1 MFFLPTVSL
10 FFFALSS
17 VLALAG
23 FKHGDRA
30 KFCKRLALYGFA
42 GGALCITIRV
52 LIYDSTSVLLLTAAV
67 SWMGVISVFLF
78 NIREI
83 ISFLAPLATLILLLQ
98 SLFTPPPLTLPKVV
112 NGAVADLHIWLAVC
126 GEAFAIGACGLSLLY
141 LWQRRVLKK
150 KLLKWAGTEMPAL
163 DRIGRSLTLSLWVG
177 FIFLTVCLLTGA
189 IAFPLINAGLQL
201 QLKVI
206 WAVAVWVW
214 YLAILICHNVFRSS
228 HKNTAR
234 MSLGG
239 FLLLAVSFF
248 GLLFFKQQGGV

>member
-1 MFFLPTVSL
+1 MFFLPAVSL
-10 FFFALSS
+10 FFFASSS

-23 FKHGDRA
+23 FKHSGRTRL
-30 KFCKRLALYGFA
+30 CKRFALYGFA
-42 GGALCITIRV
+42 GGALFITIRV
-52 LIYDSTSVLLLTAAV
+52 LVYDPASVLLLAAAV
-67 SWMGVISVFLF
+67 SWVGVISIFFF
-78 NIREI
+78 NVREI

-98 SLFTPPPLTLPKVV
+98 SLFMPVSLPLPEP
-112 NGAVADLHIWLAVC
+112 NGEAMADLHIFLAVC

-141 LWQRRVLKK
+141 LWQRRILKK
-150 KLLKWAGTEMPAL
+150 KLLKWAGIEMPAL
-163 DRIGRSLTLSLWVG
+163 DRIGNSLTFSLWVG
-177 FIFLTVCLLTGA
+177 FIFLTVSLLTGA
-189 IAFPLINAGLQL
+189 IAFPMVNASLQL

-214 YLAILICHNVFRSS
+214 YMTILICHNVFRSS